1 MLLRLFIKDVV
12 TETYEGVLGD
22 FQGLL
27 LDNVGSNEEP
37 NFPGLPI
44 RRLKRMLR
52 ASYQRRQGPVV
63 ADTSLGVRRG
73 RHSTWIWQGRD
84 DVVAKGL
91 LDSDRLQAR
100 FYIPSRTKLPSHL
113 DRCGHCALTLVC
125 LDQDS
130 LWQSAINTSC
140 PRRQHRALYP

>member
-22 FQGLL
+22 FQALL
-27 LDNVGSNEEP
+27 LDNVRSNEEP

-44 RRLKRMLR
+44 RGLKRMVR
-52 ASYQRRQGPVV
+52 TSYQRRQGPPVV
-63 ADTSLGVRRG
+63 AETSLGVRRG

-100 FYIPSRTKLPSHL
+100 FYIPSRTKPPSHL
-113 DRCGHCALTLVC
+113 DRCGHCTLTLV
-125 LDQDS
+125 S
-130 LWQSAINTSC
+130 WIRTRYGRV
-140 PRRQHRALYP
+140 P